1 VKKRNWFVEDFDKIK
16 IESAVLKT
24 CEAIGEIDKSFLP
37 ALMKVVLEELDIK
50 ATQDYNNSELIIDIE
65 DIQNTVERC
74 LMKIWKFE
82 LAKSYIIYREK
93 KQQERKKEIDRLQNK
108 FDNNKLK
115 VTKSDGS
122 KEFFDLN
129 KLRKTFELAAVG
141 YKRQYHFEEVVENFK
156 SNIIEDIKT
165 SDINKLLIKTCR
177 DLSSVEKPNWLN
189 IAARL
194 SLFNLYKK
202 ASKNR
207 NIEIKEIYTPETY
220 KTLFDT
226 YIKKGFYYKD
236 FYKYYSEED
245 ILKAGKKLSK
255 ETDYSYT
262 WSSLLSLEKRYL
274 LNPNKIVWELPQE
287 MYMSAALFL
296 AIPEEKE
303 KRLEFA
309 FKVYEQCSQQK
320 ISLPTP
326 TLMNARTNFHQLSSC
341 FKLNIDDDLRAI
353 YHNIENMAQ
362 ISKFWGWIGTY
373 LGNIRAKG
381 SSIRGIEWAA
391 GWVIPWCK
399 VMNDTA
405 IAVNQL
411 WARAGSISVTLDSW
425 HKDIFDFLDMQT
437 ETGDIRRKS
446 FDLFPAVSI
455 PDLFM
460 KRVKNDEPWTL
471 FDPKEIKDKTG
482 KSLQDFFWDE
492 FEKFYME
499 CELNDNL
506 KSKEKTSSKELFKK
520 ILKTVVETGM
530 PYIFFRDTVN
540 KLNPNN
546 HEGNIYSTQL
556 CTEILQN
563 TSPSKFTEET
573 LEDWTINIKYKPW
586 DTVVCN
592 LASINIAKVNT
603 EEEIKK
609 VIPTAMRILDNVI
622 SLNFYPVKETEITAK
637 KYRSVWLGYLW
648 LAEYLAV
655 NQLAYESQDARNHV
669 NDLFEKYTYYTYK
682 ESIQLAKERGTYEVY
697 KGSQYDKGILLGKT
711 KEEFVKEGKLGE
723 EWNTL
728 FEEMKEYGVRFAYHS
743 SPAPNTSTANI
754 VWTTAWLLPTYKKVF
769 TETNSN
775 GSTVIMAPNLN
786 NENFWYY
793 KEYVNMNM
801 EEVIEMIATIQ
812 KWIDQSISFEWIIN
826 PQKVSP
832 FELYKY
838 YIKSWEKGIKTIYYV
853 RSMSLEVSECVS
865 CSW

>member
-1 VKKRNWFVEDFDKIK
+1 
-16 IESAVLKT
+16 
-24 CEAIGEIDKSFLP
+24 
-37 ALMKVVLEELDIK
+37 
-50 ATQDYNNSELIIDIE
+50 
-65 DIQNTVERC
+65 
-74 LMKIWKFE
+74 
-82 LAKSYIIYREK
+82 
-93 KQQERKKEIDRLQNK
+93 
-108 FDNNKLK
+108 
-115 VTKSDGS
+115 
-122 KEFFDLN
+122 
-129 KLRKTFELAAVG
+129 
-141 YKRQYHFEEVVENFK
+141 
-156 SNIIEDIKT
+156 
-165 SDINKLLIKTCR
+165 
-177 DLSSVEKPNWLN
+177 
-189 IAARL
+189 
-194 SLFNLYKK
+194 
-202 ASKNR
+202 
-207 NIEIKEIYTPETY
+207 
-220 KTLFDT
+220 
-226 YIKKGFYYKD
+226 
-236 FYKYYSEED
+236 
-245 ILKAGKKLSK
+245 
-255 ETDYSYT
+255 
-262 WSSLLSLEKRYL
+262 
-274 LNPNKIVWELPQE
+274 
-287 MYMSAALFL
+287 
-296 AIPEEKE
+296 
-303 KRLEFA
+303 
-309 FKVYEQCSQQK
+309 
-320 ISLPTP
+320 
-326 TLMNARTNFHQLSSC
+326 
-341 FKLNIDDDLRAI
+341 
-353 YHNIENMAQ
+353 
-362 ISKFWGWIGTY
+362 
-373 LGNIRAKG
+373 
-381 SSIRGIEWAA
+381 
-391 GWVIPWCK
+391 
-399 VMNDTA
+399 
-405 IAVNQL
+405 
-411 WARAGSISVTLDSW
+411 
-425 HKDIFDFLDMQT
+425 MQT